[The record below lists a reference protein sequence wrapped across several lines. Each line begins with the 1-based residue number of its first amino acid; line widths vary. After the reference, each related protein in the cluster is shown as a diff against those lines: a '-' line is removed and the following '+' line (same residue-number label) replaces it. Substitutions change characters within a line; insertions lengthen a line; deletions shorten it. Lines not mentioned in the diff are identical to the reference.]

1 MKTIKALLVSAL
13 LVLAGT
19 VSAQNNFSIT
29 FADVNVENG
38 AGKLVASMTK
48 DMTVAGWQMF
58 LYLPEG
64 VEIAQ
69 VYDEDEEEY
78 VADITLS
85 STFHKAKHSCSS
97 KRTTDGAMMLICS
110 GGTETV
116 ALKSANE
123 GELCTIGLKVA
134 STVTSQAVAVKG
146 VAVSDDKGVQYNQD
160 DTTFQLNIGTTG
172 IINIENDGVN
182 GGVFYNLA
190 GQKVSNAQKGVLIQN
205 GKKIVVK

>member
-19 VSAQNNFSIT
+19 VSAQSFSIT

-69 VYDEDEEEY
+69 LYDDDEEEY

-85 STFHKAKHSCSS
+85 STFHKAKHSCSV
-97 KRTTDGAMMLICS
+97 KKTADGAMMLICS

-116 ALKSANE
+116 ALKSATE

-134 STVTSQAVAVKG
+134 EGVTSQAVAVKN
-146 VAVSDDKGVQYNQD
+146 VAVSDDQGTQYNQD
-160 DTTFQLNIGTTG
+160 DTTFQLIIGSTG
-172 IINIENDGVN
+172 IVNIENDAVN
-182 GGVFYNLA
+182 SGVFYNLA

-205 GKKIVVK
+205 GKKVVVK

>member
-19 VSAQNNFSIT
+19 VSAQSFSIT

-48 DMTVAGWQMF
+48 DMTVAGWQMY

-69 VYDEDEEEY
+69 VFDEDEEEY

-85 STFHKAKHSCSS
+85 STFHKAKHSCSV
-97 KRTTDGAMMLICS
+97 KKTADGAMMLICS

-116 ALKSANE
+116 ALKSATE
-123 GELCTIGLKVA
+123 GELCTIGLTVA

-146 VAVSDDKGVQYNQD
+146 VAVSNDQGTQYNQD

-205 GKKIVVK
+205 GKKVVVK

>member
-19 VSAQNNFSIT
+19 VSAQSFSIT

-48 DMTVAGWQMF
+48 DMTVAGWQMY

-69 VYDEDEEEY
+69 VFDEDEEEY

-85 STFHKAKHSCSS
+85 STFHKAKHSCSV
-97 KRTTDGAMMLICS
+97 KKTADGAMMLICS

-116 ALKSANE
+116 ALKSATE
-123 GELCTIGLKVA
+123 GELCTIGLTVA
-134 STVTSQAVAVKG
+134 DGVTSQAVAVKN
-146 VAVSDDKGVQYNQD
+146 VAVSDDQGVQSNQA
-160 DTTFQLNIGTTG
+160 DTTFQLIVGTTG
-172 IINIENDGVN
+172 IVNIENDAVN
-182 GGVFYNLA
+182 GGVYYNLA

-205 GKKIVVK
+205 GKKVVVK

>member
-19 VSAQNNFSIT
+19 VSAQTFSIT

-48 DMTVAGWQMF
+48 DFTVAGWQMY

-69 VYDEDEEEY
+69 VFDEDEEEY

-85 STFHKAKHSCSS
+85 STFHKAKHSCSV
-97 KRTTDGAMMLICS
+97 KKTADGAMMLICS

-116 ALKSANE
+116 ALKSATE
-123 GELCTIGLKVA
+123 GELCTIGLTVA
-134 STVTSQAVAVKG
+134 DGVTSQAVAVKN
-146 VAVSDDKGVQYNQD
+146 VAVSDDQGVQSNQA
-160 DTTFQLNIGTTG
+160 DTTFQLIIGSTG
-172 IINIENDGVN
+172 IVNIENDAVN
-182 GGVFYNLA
+182 SGVFYNLA

-205 GKKIVVK
+205 GKKVVVK

>member
-19 VSAQNNFSIT
+19 VSAQSFSIT

-48 DMTVAGWQMF
+48 DMTVAGWQMY

-85 STFHKAKHSCSS
+85 STFHKAKHSCSV
-97 KRTTDGAMMLICS
+97 KKTADNAMMLICS

-116 ALKSANE
+116 ALKSATE
-123 GELCTIGLKVA
+123 GELCTIGLTVA
-134 STVTSQAVAVKG
+134 DGVTSQAVAVKN
-146 VAVSDDKGVQYNQD
+146 VAVSDDEGVQSNQD
-160 DTTFQLNIGTTG
+160 DTTFQLIVGSTG
-172 IINIENDGVN
+172 IVNIENDAVN

-205 GKKIVVK
+205 GKKVVVK

>member
-19 VSAQNNFSIT
+19 VSAQSFSIT

-48 DMTVAGWQMF
+48 DMTVAGWQMY

-85 STFHKAKHSCSS
+85 STFHKAKHSCSV
-97 KRTTDGAMMLICS
+97 KKTADNAMMLICS

-116 ALKSANE
+116 ALKSATE
-123 GELCTIGLKVA
+123 GELCTIGLTVA
-134 STVTSQAVAVKG
+134 DGVTSQAVAVKN
-146 VAVSDDKGVQYNQD
+146 VAVSDDQGVQSNQA
-160 DTTFQLNIGTTG
+160 DTTFQLIIGSTG
-172 IINIENDGVN
+172 IVNIENDAVN

-205 GKKIVVK
+205 GKKVVVK

>member
-19 VSAQNNFSIT
+19 VSAQSFSIT

-48 DMTVAGWQMF
+48 DMTVAGWQMY

-69 VYDEDEEEY
+69 VFDEDEEEY

-85 STFHKAKHSCSS
+85 STFHKAKHSCSV
-97 KRTTDGAMMLICS
+97 KKTADGAMMLICS

-116 ALKSANE
+116 ALKSATE
-123 GELCTIGLKVA
+123 GELCTIGLTVA
-134 STVTSQAVAVKG
+134 DGVTSQAVAVKN
-146 VAVSDDKGVQYNQD
+146 VAVSDDQGVQSNQA
-160 DTTFQLNIGTTG
+160 DTTFQLIIGSTG
-172 IINIENDGVN
+172 IVNIENDAVN
-182 GGVFYNLA
+182 NGVFYNLA

-205 GKKIVVK
+205 GKKVVVK

>member
-1 MKTIKALLVSAL
+1 M

-19 VSAQNNFSIT
+19 VSAQSFSIT

-48 DMTVAGWQMF
+48 DMTVAGWQMY

-85 STFHKAKHSCSS
+85 STFHKAKHSCSV
-97 KRTTDGAMMLICS
+97 KKTADGAMMLICS

-116 ALKSANE
+116 ALKSATE
-123 GELCTIGLKVA
+123 GELCTIGLTVA
-134 STVTSQAVAVKG
+134 DGVTSQAVAVKN
-146 VAVSDDKGVQYNQD
+146 VAVSDDQGVQSNQA
-160 DTTFQLNIGTTG
+160 DTTFQLIIGSTG
-172 IINIENDGVN
+172 IVNIENDAVN

>member
-19 VSAQNNFSIT
+19 VSAQTFSIT

-48 DMTVAGWQMF
+48 DMTVAGWQMY

-116 ALKSANE
+116 ALKSATE
-123 GELCTIGLKVA
+123 GELCTIGLTVA
-134 STVTSQAVAVKG
+134 DGVTSQAVAVKN
-146 VAVSDDKGVQYNQD
+146 VAVSDDQGVQSNQA
-160 DTTFQLNIGTTG
+160 DTTFQLIIGSTG
-172 IINIENDGVN
+172 IVNIENDAVN
-182 GGVFYNLA
+182 SGVFYNLA

>member
-19 VSAQNNFSIT
+19 VSAQTFSIT

-48 DMTVAGWQMF
+48 DMTVAGWQMY

-69 VYDEDEEEY
+69 VFDEDEEEY

-85 STFHKAKHSCSS
+85 STFHKAKHSCSV
-97 KRTTDGAMMLICS
+97 KKTADNAMMLICS

-116 ALKSANE
+116 ALKSATE
-123 GELCTIGLKVA
+123 GELCTIGLTVA
-134 STVTSQAVAVKG
+134 DGVTSQAVAVKN
-146 VAVSDDKGVQYNQD
+146 VAVSDDQGVQSNQA
-160 DTTFQLNIGTTG
+160 DTTFQLIVGTTG
-172 IINIENDGVN
+172 IVNIENDAVN
-182 GGVFYNLA
+182 GGVYYNLA

-205 GKKIVVK
+205 GKKVVVK

>member
-19 VSAQNNFSIT
+19 VSAQSFSIT

-48 DMTVAGWQMF
+48 DMTVAGWQMY

-85 STFHKAKHSCSS
+85 STFHKAKHSCSV
-97 KRTTDGAMMLICS
+97 KKTADNAMMLICS

-116 ALKSANE
+116 ALKSACRWCHDADLLWWYGDCCLE
-123 GELCTIGLKVA
+123 ECHRG
-134 STVTSQAVAVKG
+134 
-146 VAVSDDKGVQYNQD
+146 
-160 DTTFQLNIGTTG
+160 
-172 IINIENDGVN
+172 
-182 GGVFYNLA
+182 
-190 GQKVSNAQKGVLIQN
+190 
-205 GKKIVVK
+205 

>member
-19 VSAQNNFSIT
+19 VSAQTFSIT

-48 DMTVAGWQMF
+48 DMTVAGWQMY

-69 VYDEDEEEY
+69 VFDEDEEEY

-97 KRTTDGAMMLICS
+97 KKTTDGAMMLICS

-116 ALKSANE
+116 ALKSATE

-134 STVTSQAVAVKG
+134 EGVTSQAVAVKN
-146 VAVSDDKGVQYNQD
+146 VAVSDDQGVQSNQA
-160 DTTFQLNIGTTG
+160 DTTFQLIIGSTG
-172 IINIENDGVN
+172 IVNIENDAVN

-205 GKKIVVK
+205 GKKVVVK

>member
-19 VSAQNNFSIT
+19 VSAQSFSIT

-48 DMTVAGWQMF
+48 DMTVAGWQMY

-69 VYDEDEEEY
+69 VFDEDEEEY

-85 STFHKAKHSCSS
+85 STFHKAKHSCSV
-97 KRTTDGAMMLICS
+97 KKTADGAMMLICS

-116 ALKSANE
+116 ALKSATE
-123 GELCTIGLKVA
+123 GELCTIGLTVA
-134 STVTSQAVAVKG
+134 DGVTSQAVAVKN
-146 VAVSDDKGVQYNQD
+146 VAVSDDQGVQSNQA
-160 DTTFQLNIGTTG
+160 DTTFQLIIGSTG
-172 IINIENDGVN
+172 IVNIENDAVN
-182 GGVFYNLA
+182 SGVFYNLA

-205 GKKIVVK
+205 GKKVVVK

>member
-19 VSAQNNFSIT
+19 VSAQTFSIT

-48 DMTVAGWQMF
+48 DMTVAGWQMY

-69 VYDEDEEEY
+69 VFDEDEEEY

-85 STFHKAKHSCSS
+85 STFHKAKHSCSV
-97 KRTTDGAMMLICS
+97 KKTADGAMMLICS

-116 ALKSANE
+116 ALKSATE
-123 GELCTIGLKVA
+123 GELCTIGLTVA
-134 STVTSQAVAVKG
+134 DGVTSQAVAVKN
-146 VAVSDDKGVQYNQD
+146 VAVSDDQGVQSNQA
-160 DTTFQLNIGTTG
+160 DTTFQLIIGSTG
-172 IINIENDGVN
+172 IVNIENDAVN
-182 GGVFYNLA
+182 SGVFYNLA
-190 GQKVSNAQKGVLIQN
+190 GQKVSNTQKGVLIQN
-205 GKKIVVK
+205 GKKVVVK

>member
-19 VSAQNNFSIT
+19 VSAQTFSIT

-48 DMTVAGWQMF
+48 DMTVAGWQMY

-85 STFHKAKHSCSS
+85 STFHKAKHSCSV
-97 KRTTDGAMMLICS
+97 KKTADNAMMLICS

-116 ALKSANE
+116 ALKSATE

-134 STVTSQAVAVKG
+134 DGVTSQAVSVKN
-146 VAVSDDKGVQYNQD
+146 VAVSDDQGVQSNQA
-160 DTTFQLNIGTTG
+160 DTTFQLIIGSTG
-172 IINIENDGVN
+172 IVNIENDGVN

-190 GQKVSNAQKGVLIQN
+190 GQKVSNTQKGVLIQN
-205 GKKIVVK
+205 GKKVVVK

>member
-19 VSAQNNFSIT
+19 VSAQTFSIT

-48 DMTVAGWQMF
+48 DMTVAGWQMY

-69 VYDEDEEEY
+69 VFDEDEEEY

-85 STFHKAKHSCSS
+85 STFHKAKHSCSV
-97 KRTTDGAMMLICS
+97 KKTADNAMMLICS

-116 ALKSANE
+116 ALKSATE
-123 GELCTIGLKVA
+123 GELCTIGLTVA
-134 STVTSQAVAVKG
+134 DGVTSQAVAVKN
-146 VAVSDDKGVQYNQD
+146 VAVSDDQGVQSNQA
-160 DTTFQLNIGTTG
+160 DTTFQLIIGSTG
-172 IINIENDGVN
+172 IVNIENDAVN
-182 GGVFYNLA
+182 GGVYYNLA
-190 GQKVSNAQKGVLIQN
+190 GQKVSKAQKGVLIQN
-205 GKKIVVK
+205 GKKVVVK

>member
-19 VSAQNNFSIT
+19 VSAQTFSIT

-48 DMTVAGWQMF
+48 DMTVAGWQMY

-69 VYDEDEEEY
+69 VFDEDEEEY

-85 STFHKAKHSCSS
+85 STFHKAKHSCSV
-97 KRTTDGAMMLICS
+97 KKTADNAMMLICS

-116 ALKSANE
+116 ALKSATE
-123 GELCTIGLKVA
+123 GELCTIGLTVA

-146 VAVSDDKGVQYNQD
+146 VAVSNDQGTQYNQD

-205 GKKIVVK
+205 GKKVVVK

>member
-19 VSAQNNFSIT
+19 VSAQSFSIT

-48 DMTVAGWQMF
+48 DMTVAGWQMY

-69 VYDEDEEEY
+69 VFDEDEEEY

-85 STFHKAKHSCSS
+85 STFHKAKHSCSV
-97 KRTTDGAMMLICS
+97 KKTADGAMMLICS

-116 ALKSANE
+116 ALKSATE
-123 GELCTIGLKVA
+123 GELCTIGLTVA
-134 STVTSQAVAVKG
+134 DGVTSQAVAVKN
-146 VAVSDDKGVQYNQD
+146 VAVSDDQGVQSNQA
-160 DTTFQLNIGTTG
+160 DTTFQLIVGSTG
-172 IINIENDGVN
+172 IVNIENDAVN
-182 GGVFYNLA
+182 SGVFYNLA

-205 GKKIVVK
+205 GKKVVVK

>member
-19 VSAQNNFSIT
+19 VSAQTFSIT

-48 DMTVAGWQMF
+48 DMTVAGWQMY

-69 VYDEDEEEY
+69 VFDEDEEEY

-85 STFHKAKHSCSS
+85 STFHKAKHSCSV
-97 KRTTDGAMMLICS
+97 KKTADNAMMLICS

-116 ALKSANE
+116 ALKSATE
-123 GELCTIGLKVA
+123 GELCTIGLTVA
-134 STVTSQAVAVKG
+134 DGVTSQAVAVKN
-146 VAVSDDKGVQYNQD
+146 VAVSDDQGVQSNQA
-160 DTTFQLNIGTTG
+160 DTTFQLIIGSTG
-172 IINIENDGVN
+172 IVNIENDAVN

-205 GKKIVVK
+205 GKKVVVK

>member
-1 MKTIKALLVSAL
+1 
-13 LVLAGT
+13 
-19 VSAQNNFSIT
+19 
-29 FADVNVENG
+29 
-38 AGKLVASMTK
+38 
-48 DMTVAGWQMF
+48 
-58 LYLPEG
+58 
-64 VEIAQ
+64 
-69 VYDEDEEEY
+69 
-78 VADITLS
+78 
-85 STFHKAKHSCSS
+85 
-97 KRTTDGAMMLICS
+97 MLICS

-123 GELCTIGLKVA
+123 GELRTIGLTVA

-205 GKKIVVK
+205 GKKVVVK

>member
-19 VSAQNNFSIT
+19 VSAQTFSIT

-48 DMTVAGWQMF
+48 DMTVAGWQMY

-69 VYDEDEEEY
+69 VFDEDEEEY

-85 STFHKAKHSCSS
+85 STFHKAKHSCSV
-97 KRTTDGAMMLICS
+97 KKTADGAMMLICS

-116 ALKSANE
+116 ALKSATE
-123 GELCTIGLKVA
+123 GELCTIGLTVA
-134 STVTSQAVAVKG
+134 DGVTSQAVAVKN
-146 VAVSDDKGVQYNQD
+146 VAVSDDQGVQSNQA
-160 DTTFQLNIGTTG
+160 DTTFQLIIGSTG
-172 IINIENDGVN
+172 IVNIENDAVN

-205 GKKIVVK
+205 GKKVVVK

>member
-1 MKTIKALLVSAL
+1 MKSIKALLVSAL

-19 VSAQNNFSIT
+19 VSAQTFSIT

-48 DMTVAGWQMF
+48 DMTVAGWQMY

-69 VYDEDEEEY
+69 VHDEDEEEY

-85 STFHKAKHSCSS
+85 STFHKAKHSCSA

-116 ALKSANE
+116 ALKSATE

-134 STVTSQAVAVKG
+134 DGVTSQAVAVKN
-146 VAVSDDKGVQYNQD
+146 VAVSDDQGVQSNQA
-160 DTTFQLNIGTTG
+160 DTTFQLIVGSTG
-172 IINIENDGVN
+172 IVNIENDAVN

-205 GKKIVVK
+205 GKKVVVK

>member
-19 VSAQNNFSIT
+19 VSAQTFSIT

-48 DMTVAGWQMF
+48 DMTVAGWQMY

-69 VYDEDEEEY
+69 VFDEDEEEY

-85 STFHKAKHSCSS
+85 STFHKAKHSCSV
-97 KRTTDGAMMLICS
+97 KKTADNAMMLICS

-116 ALKSANE
+116 ALKSATE
-123 GELCTIGLKVA
+123 GELCTIGLTVA
-134 STVTSQAVAVKG
+134 DGVTSQAVAVKN
-146 VAVSDDKGVQYNQD
+146 VAVSDDQGVQSNQA
-160 DTTFQLNIGTTG
+160 DTTFQLIVGSTG
-172 IINIENDGVN
+172 IVNIENDAVN
-182 GGVFYNLA
+182 GGVYYNLA

-205 GKKIVVK
+205 GKKVVVK

>member
-19 VSAQNNFSIT
+19 VSAQSFSIT

-48 DMTVAGWQMF
+48 DMTVAGWQMY

-69 VYDEDEEEY
+69 VFDEDEEEY

-85 STFHKAKHSCSS
+85 STFHKAKHSCSV
-97 KRTTDGAMMLICS
+97 KKTADGAMMLICS

-116 ALKSANE
+116 ALKSATE
-123 GELCTIGLKVA
+123 GELCTIGLTVA
-134 STVTSQAVAVKG
+134 DGVTSQAVAVKN
-146 VAVSDDKGVQYNQD
+146 VAVSDDQGVQSNQA
-160 DTTFQLNIGTTG
+160 DTTFQLIIGSTG
-172 IINIENDGVN
+172 IVNIENDAVN

-205 GKKIVVK
+205 GKKVVVK

>member
-1 MKTIKALLVSAL
+1 MKTIKALLVCAL

-19 VSAQNNFSIT
+19 VSAQTFSIT

-48 DMTVAGWQMF
+48 DFTVAGWQMY

-85 STFHKAKHSCSS
+85 STFHKAKHSCSV
-97 KRTTDGAMMLICS
+97 KKTADNAMMLICS

-116 ALKSANE
+116 ALKSATE
-123 GELCTIGLKVA
+123 GELCTIGLTVA
-134 STVTSQAVAVKG
+134 DGVTSQAVSVKN
-146 VAVSDDKGVQYNQD
+146 VAVSDDQGVQSNQA
-160 DTTFQLNIGTTG
+160 DTTFQLIIGSTG
-172 IINIENDGVN
+172 IVNIENDAVN
-182 GGVFYNLA
+182 SGVFYNLA

-205 GKKIVVK
+205 GKKVVVK

>member
-19 VSAQNNFSIT
+19 VSAQSFSIT

-48 DMTVAGWQMF
+48 DMTVAGWQMY

-85 STFHKAKHSCSS
+85 STFHKAKHSCSV
-97 KRTTDGAMMLICS
+97 KKTADGAMLLICS

-116 ALKSANE
+116 ALKSATE
-123 GELCTIGLKVA
+123 GELCTIGLTVA
-134 STVTSQAVAVKG
+134 DGVTSQAVAVKN
-146 VAVSDDKGVQYNQD
+146 VAVSDDQGVQSNQA
-160 DTTFQLNIGTTG
+160 DTTFQLIIGSTG
-172 IINIENDGVN
+172 IVNIENDAVN
-182 GGVFYNLA
+182 SGVFYNLA

-205 GKKIVVK
+205 GKKVVVK

>member
-19 VSAQNNFSIT
+19 VSAQTFSIT

-48 DMTVAGWQMF
+48 DMTVAGWQMY

-69 VYDEDEEEY
+69 VFDEDEEEY

-85 STFHKAKHSCSS
+85 STFHKAKHSCSV
-97 KRTTDGAMMLICS
+97 KKTADGAMMLICS

-116 ALKSANE
+116 ALKSATE
-123 GELCTIGLKVA
+123 GELCTIGLTVA
-134 STVTSQAVAVKG
+134 DGVTSQAVAVKN
-146 VAVSDDKGVQYNQD
+146 VAVSDDQGVQSNQA
-160 DTTFQLNIGTTG
+160 DTTFQLIIGSTG
-172 IINIENDGVN
+172 IVNIENDAVN
-182 GGVFYNLA
+182 NGVFYNLA

-205 GKKIVVK
+205 GKKVVVK

>member
-1 MKTIKALLVSAL
+1 MKKIKALLVSAL

-19 VSAQNNFSIT
+19 VSAQSFSIT

-48 DMTVAGWQMF
+48 DMTVAGWQMY

-85 STFHKAKHSCSS
+85 STFHKAKHSCSV
-97 KRTTDGAMMLICS
+97 KKTADNAMMLICS

-116 ALKSANE
+116 ALKSATE
-123 GELCTIGLKVA
+123 GELCTIGLTVA
-134 STVTSQAVAVKG
+134 DGVTSQAVAVKN
-146 VAVSDDKGVQYNQD
+146 VAVSDDQGVQSNQA
-160 DTTFQLNIGTTG
+160 DTTFQLIVGSTG
-172 IINIENDGVN
+172 IVNIENDAVN
-182 GGVFYNLA
+182 GGVYYNLA

-205 GKKIVVK
+205 GKKVVVK

>member
-205 GKKIVVK
+205 GKKVVVK

>member
-19 VSAQNNFSIT
+19 VSAQSFSIT

-48 DMTVAGWQMF
+48 DMTVAGWQMY

-69 VYDEDEEEY
+69 VFDEDEEEY

-85 STFHKAKHSCSS
+85 STFHKAKHSCSV
-97 KRTTDGAMMLICS
+97 KKTADNAMMLICS

-116 ALKSANE
+116 ALKSATE
-123 GELCTIGLKVA
+123 GELCTIGLTVA
-134 STVTSQAVAVKG
+134 DGVTSQAVAVKN
-146 VAVSDDKGVQYNQD
+146 VAVSDDKGTQYNQD
-160 DTTFQLNIGTTG
+160 DTTFQLIVGSTG
-172 IINIENDGVN
+172 IVNIENDAVN
-182 GGVFYNLA
+182 GGVYYNLA
-190 GQKVSNAQKGVLIQN
+190 GQKVSNAHKGVLIQN
-205 GKKIVVK
+205 GKKVVVK

>member
-19 VSAQNNFSIT
+19 VSAQSFSIT

-48 DMTVAGWQMF
+48 DMTVAGWQMY

-69 VYDEDEEEY
+69 VFDEDEEEY

-85 STFHKAKHSCSS
+85 STFHKAKHSCSV
-97 KRTTDGAMMLICS
+97 KKTADNAMMLICS

-116 ALKSANE
+116 ALKSATE
-123 GELCTIGLKVA
+123 GELCTIGLTVA
-134 STVTSQAVAVKG
+134 DGVTSQAVAVKN
-146 VAVSDDKGVQYNQD
+146 VAVSDDQGVQSNQA
-160 DTTFQLNIGTTG
+160 DTTFQLIIGSTG
-172 IINIENDGVN
+172 IVNIENDAVN
-182 GGVFYNLA
+182 GGVYYNLA

-205 GKKIVVK
+205 GKKVVVK

>member
-19 VSAQNNFSIT
+19 VSAQSFSIT

-85 STFHKAKHSCSS
+85 STFHKAKHSCSV
-97 KRTTDGAMMLICS
+97 KKTADNAMMLICS

-116 ALKSANE
+116 ALKSATE
-123 GELCTIGLKVA
+123 GELCTIGLTVA
-134 STVTSQAVAVKG
+134 DGVTSQAVAVKN
-146 VAVSDDKGVQYNQD
+146 VAVSDDQGVQSNQA
-160 DTTFQLNIGTTG
+160 DTTFQLIVGSTG
-172 IINIENDGVN
+172 IVNIENDAVN
-182 GGVFYNLA
+182 SGVFYNLA

-205 GKKIVVK
+205 GKKVVVK

>member
-19 VSAQNNFSIT
+19 VSAQSFSIT

-69 VYDEDEEEY
+69 VFDEDEEEY
-78 VADITLS
+78 VNDITLS
-85 STFHKAKHSCSS
+85 STFHKAKHSCSV
-97 KRTTDGAMMLICS
+97 KKTADGAMMLICS

-116 ALKSANE
+116 ALKSATE
-123 GELCTIGLKVA
+123 GELCTIGWTVA
-134 STVTSQAVAVKG
+134 DGVTSQAVAVKN
-146 VAVSDDKGVQYNQD
+146 VAVSDDQGVQSNQA
-160 DTTFQLNIGTTG
+160 DTTFQLIIGSTG
-172 IINIENDGVN
+172 IVNIENDAVN

-205 GKKIVVK
+205 GKKVVVK

>member
-19 VSAQNNFSIT
+19 VSAQSFSIT

-69 VYDEDEEEY
+69 VFDEDEEEY
-78 VADITLS
+78 VNDITLS
-85 STFHKAKHSCSS
+85 STFHKAKHSCSA

-116 ALKSANE
+116 ALKNANE
-123 GELCTIGLKVA
+123 GELCTIGLTVA
-134 STVTSQAVAVKG
+134 DGVTSQAVAVKN
-146 VAVSDDKGVQYNQD
+146 VAVSDDQGVQSNQA
-160 DTTFQLNIGTTG
+160 DTTFQLIIGSTG
-172 IINIENDGVN
+172 IVNIENDAVN
-182 GGVFYNLA
+182 SGVFYNLA

-205 GKKIVVK
+205 GKKVVVK

>member
-19 VSAQNNFSIT
+19 VSAQSFSIT

-48 DMTVAGWQMF
+48 DMTVAGWQMY

-78 VADITLS
+78 VADITCRAR
-85 STFHKAKHSCSS
+85 STRQS
-97 KRTTDGAMMLICS
+97 TL
-110 GGTETV
+110 
-116 ALKSANE
+116 ALPR
-123 GELCTIGLKVA
+123 ELLMVP
-134 STVTSQAVAVKG
+134 
-146 VAVSDDKGVQYNQD
+146 
-160 DTTFQLNIGTTG
+160 
-172 IINIENDGVN
+172 
-182 GGVFYNLA
+182 
-190 GQKVSNAQKGVLIQN
+190 
-205 GKKIVVK
+205 

>member
-85 STFHKAKHSCSS
+85 TTFHKAKHSCSS

>member
-19 VSAQNNFSIT
+19 VSAQSFSIT

-48 DMTVAGWQMF
+48 DMTVAGWQMY

-69 VYDEDEEEY
+69 VFDEDEEEY

-85 STFHKAKHSCSS
+85 STFHKAKHSCSV
-97 KRTTDGAMMLICS
+97 KKTADGAMMLICS

-116 ALKSANE
+116 ALKSATE
-123 GELCTIGLKVA
+123 GELCTIGLTVA
-134 STVTSQAVAVKG
+134 DGVTSQAVAVKN
-146 VAVSDDKGVQYNQD
+146 VAVSDDQGVQSNQA
-160 DTTFQLNIGTTG
+160 DTTYQLIIGSTG
-172 IINIENDGVN
+172 IVNIENDAVN

-205 GKKIVVK
+205 GKKVVVK

>member
-48 DMTVAGWQMF
+48 DMTVAGWQMY

-69 VYDEDEEEY
+69 VYDEDEEDY

-85 STFHKAKHSCSS
+85 STFHKSKHTCSAR
-97 KRTTDGAMMLICS
+97 KTTDGAMMLICS

-116 ALKSANE
+116 ALKSATE

-134 STVTSQAVAVKG
+134 DGVTSQAVAVKG

-205 GKKIVVK
+205 GKKVVVK